1 VERATEAGA
10 DEEERDDEAAAPLCR
25 EGHRGAEELGAGRE
39 CEERDGPAVVF
50 DFGEWKSEVA
60 SRRNPDGSVSFRAV
74 DAGIWGFGL
83 ELVVGNGAKRTLKL
97 REGQHEYTFTE
108 K

>member
-1 VERATEAGA
+1 M
-10 DEEERDDEAAAPLCR
+10 
-25 EGHRGAEELGAGRE
+25 
-39 CEERDGPAVVF
+39 VF

-60 SRRNPDGSVSFRAV
+60 SRRNPGGTVSFRAV

-83 ELVVGNGAKRTLKL
+83 EFVVDNGAKRTLKL
-97 REGQHEYTFTE
+97 RDGQYEYTFTE

>member
-1 VERATEAGA
+1 MPAERSRAWWHLA
-10 DEEERDDEAAAPLCR
+10 
-25 EGHRGAEELGAGRE
+25 RGRRRSDLSGSRSSGSDELGEIAVR
-39 CEERDGPAVVF
+39 RDGPAVIF

-60 SRRNPDGSVSFRAV
+60 SSRNPDGSVSFRAV

-83 ELVVGNGAKRTLKL
+83 EFVVSDGEKRALKL
-97 REGQHEYTFTE
+97 RDGQHEYTFTE

>member
-1 VERATEAGA
+1 VI
-10 DEEERDDEAAAPLCR
+10 
-25 EGHRGAEELGAGRE
+25 
-39 CEERDGPAVVF
+39 F

-60 SRRNPDGSVSFRAV
+60 SSRNPDGSMSFRAV
-74 DAGIWGFGL
+74 DAGIFGFEL
-83 ELVVGNGAKRTLKL
+83 EFVVAAGSKRALKL

>member
-1 VERATEAGA
+1 MVR
-10 DEEERDDEAAAPLCR
+10 
-25 EGHRGAEELGAGRE
+25 
-39 CEERDGPAVVF
+39 RDGSAVVF

-74 DAGIWGFGL
+74 DAGICGFGL
-83 ELVVGNGAKRTLKL
+83 ELVVDDGAKRTLKL